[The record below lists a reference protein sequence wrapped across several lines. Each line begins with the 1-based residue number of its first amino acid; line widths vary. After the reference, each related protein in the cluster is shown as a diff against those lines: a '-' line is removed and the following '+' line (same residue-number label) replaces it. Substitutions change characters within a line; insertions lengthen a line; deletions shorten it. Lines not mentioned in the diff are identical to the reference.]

1 MCQLPPE
8 LMKYWNMKNMNVSTS
23 KECFRIVEIWACV
36 PQTSQTYINFSP
48 IKCLQ
53 YFIDMIQIWILINM
67 CPTDPSYSL
76 IPEYFIMLKAQQG
89 QIWIPNKFW
98 ALGNIYPFHLNII
111 KITIDQPIYIYLLT
125 HKQDL
130 IIIFNHY
137 STFPL
142 DDGNNLSIS

>member
-1 MCQLPPE
+1 
-8 LMKYWNMKNMNVSTS
+8 
-23 KECFRIVEIWACV
+23 
-36 PQTSQTYINFSP
+36 
-48 IKCLQ
+48 
-53 YFIDMIQIWILINM
+53 MIQIWILINM

-111 KITIDQPIYIYLLT
+111 KITIDQPIYIYLSLT
-125 HKQDL
+125 HEQDL

-142 DDGNNLSIS
+142 VDDNNFIALFVFRLYCYFHNVWIISIRGQGIISAKLKLKQLEMTVK

>member
-1 MCQLPPE
+1 MIRESTFVPITPWVDEIL
-8 LMKYWNMKNMNVSTS
+8 KYEKYERINIEGMFPNCWNLSV
-23 KECFRIVEIWACV
+23 RVLL

-111 KITIDQPIYIYLLT
+111 KITIDQPIYIYL
-125 HKQDL
+125 
-130 IIIFNHY
+130 
-137 STFPL
+137 
-142 DDGNNLSIS
+142 